1 MGNEETTPKE
11 EVITEQVT
19 NDETPAEVVE
29 STEEQIQVD
38 PLKLSPE
45 QQSRHKSAADLEAF
59 ANQQQSEA
67 AKFKNEL
74 DAYKI
79 QHPTAGQ
86 VQPSTNEEVLDRLV
100 KDPKGFVNELLAPIA
115 AQVGLNN
122 YANSGHPEIKDPN
135 FMREMEA
142 IINQNP
148 ALANDPKGLDMAYTY
163 VKSQVDAN
171 KLTQAAEIKNAHNA
185 NVQTVKQTTAFV
197 ESSTS
202 PKNQTSPKITS
213 DMTTAEK
220 DKVFD
225 AQGVGWVKD
234 EDREY
239 D

>member
-1 MGNEETTPKE
+1 MEDKTIQNDEVTTEE
-11 EVITEQVT
+11 VT
-19 NDETPAEVVE
+19 NDVVETEVVE
-29 STEEQIQVD
+29 STEEQVQVD

-67 AKFKNEL
+67 AKLRNEL
-74 DAYKI
+74 DGYKA
-79 QHPTAGQ
+79 QYPQAGQ
-86 VQPSTNEEVLDRLV
+86 VQPPTNEEVLDRLV

-122 YANSGHPEIKDPN
+122 YASSGHPEVKDPA
-135 FMREMEA
+135 FYAEMET
-142 IINQNP
+142 IINGNP
-148 ALANDPKGLDMAYTY
+148 ALANDPKGLDMAYHY

-171 KLTQAAEIKNAHNA
+171 KLTKAAGIKTVHNA
-185 NVQTVKQTTAFV
+185 NVQTTKQTTAFV
-197 ESSTS
+197 EGATVA
-202 PKNQTSPKITS
+202 KTQTSPKIVPGMS
-213 DMTTAEK
+213 SAEM
-220 DKVFD
+220 DKIFD